1 MLNFLPR
8 QSVHLKHTRF
18 GYCIMLTKRVFI
30 FKKEETMRQ
39 VIKRKQEAVETLSSK
54 LKDAVSVVAFDYPGL
69 TVAEF
74 TELRTQ
80 LRAAGVEAKVY
91 KNNIAKRAAAEAGF
105 EEFSEVFTGPKAI
118 AISANDVIAPAKI
131 LNDFAKTHNQVVL
144 YASVVEGAF
153 MNVEQTIKLANIPS
167 REVLLTQLA
176 VGLLTPIRELAIG
189 LNMISE
195 EA

>member
-1 MLNFLPR
+1 
-8 QSVHLKHTRF
+8 
-18 GYCIMLTKRVFI
+18 
-30 FKKEETMRQ
+30 MRQ
-39 VIKRKQEAVETLSSK
+39 AIKRKQEAVETLSSK

-91 KNNIAKRAAAEAGF
+91 KNNIVRRAAADAGF

-118 AISANDVIAPAKI
+118 AISTSDVVAPAKI

-144 YASVVEGAF
+144 YASIVEGAF
-153 MNVEQTIKLANIPS
+153 MNVEQTITLANIPS

-176 VGLLTPIRELAIG
+176 VGLLTPVRELAIG

>member
-1 MLNFLPR
+1 
-8 QSVHLKHTRF
+8 
-18 GYCIMLTKRVFI
+18 
-30 FKKEETMRQ
+30 MRNA
-39 VIKRKQEAVETLSSK
+39 IKRKQEAVENLSSK
-54 LKDAVSVVAFDYPGL
+54 LKNAVSAVAFDYPGL

-80 LRAAGVEAKVY
+80 LREAGCEAKVY
-91 KNNIAKRAAAEAGF
+91 KNNIARRAAIEAGF
-105 EEFSEVFTGPKAI
+105 KDFSDVFTGPKAI
-118 AISANDVIAPAKI
+118 AISPNDAVAPAKI
-131 LNDFAKTHNQVVL
+131 LNDFAKTHDQVVL
-144 YASVVEGAF
+144 YASIVEGAF
-153 MNVEQTIKLANIPS
+153 MDVEQTKILANIPS